1 MPRHRRYGGTTGL
14 FPQPMDKILAQVT
27 APVMRKHGYLKA
39 RLFTQW
45 AEIVG
50 AETARKCH
58 PKQLTFP
65 QKQNINGTL
74 TLRVSSGFA
83 LELQHLEPVLLEKM
97 AVYFGFRAIDRI
109 RLEQA

>member
-1 MPRHRRYGGTTGL
+1 MPKRTRYGGTTGL
-14 FPQPMDKILAQVT
+14 FPQPMDKILAAVT
-27 APVMRKHGYLKA
+27 APVMQKHGYLKA

-50 AETARKCH
+50 EETAKKCR
-58 PKQLTFP
+58 PKQLSFP

-83 LELQHLEPVLLEKM
+83 LEIQHLEPLLLEKM

-109 RLEQA
+109 KLEQA

>member
-1 MPRHRRYGGTTGL
+1 MPYNKRYGGTTGL

-27 APVMRKHGYLKA
+27 APVMQKHGYLKA

-50 AETARKCH
+50 EETAKKCR

-65 QKQNINGTL
+65 QKQNVQGAL
-74 TLRVSSGFA
+74 TLRVEKGFA
-83 LELQHLEPVLLEKM
+83 LEIQHLEPILLEKM